1 MYCNPFAFV
10 ITVMFVSIVCAFN
23 DQEYWIKQA
32 EKNAIKNLD
41 QWPTVVESFISGTN
55 SKLIRD
61 EIVLFQT
68 QVSDSVVNMNAFVPN
83 LKSVVNY
90 INSTVAASPNFYR
103 RSVLHAIL
111 WYIEG
116 KRDNMSYYLFDG
128 AVNWV
133 LKRLSEL
140 NSKGGQAGVLAM
152 KLTDAANAIANLRDK
167 LDSQAQNYV
176 KVIAN
181 IDKLSENICKNIE
194 DIRVRASGLA
204 AAFEKTTLLTDA
216 DQVNDFVKSITV

>member
-1 MYCNPFAFV
+1 MYCNPFALV
-10 ITVMFVSIVCAFN
+10 ITVMFTSIAASN

-32 EKNAIKNLD
+32 EKNAAKNLD

-68 QVSDSVVNMNAFVPN
+68 QISDSVDNMNSFVPN

-103 RSVLHAIL
+103 RSVLHTIL

-133 LKRLSEL
+133 LKRLAEL
-140 NSKGGQAGVLAM
+140 NSKGGQSGVLAT

-176 KVIAN
+176 KIIAN
-181 IDKLSENICKNIE
+181 IDKLSEHICKNIE
-194 DIRVRASGLA
+194 DIRVLASGLA
-204 AAFEKTTLLTDA
+204 DAFEKSTLLADA
-216 DQVNDFVKSITV
+216 DQVNDSVKSITV